1 LSVITQVLRRLLN
14 EARDIKMSE
23 LATLS
28 DLDRDHRREFSD
40 AWAMMP
46 LERRR
51 TVIADLSTIADD
63 NFDLDFNAIFIHA
76 LTDPDAEV
84 REHAVRALWEYED
97 RDLIPRLVGLLDND
111 ASTEVRAAAAS
122 ALGRYVL
129 LCEFDRISKGDTD
142 RVVGAL
148 RSALGTRE
156 NPIEVRARALEALG
170 AHTAEW
176 VSEVIRVSLEG
187 SEPRLVVSALHAMGR
202 SADDAWLPALQA
214 RAADPDPEVR
224 YEVAIAI
231 GAIGE
236 ETGLRQLV
244 IMSVDD
250 DEEVRL
256 AAIEAIGGIGGK
268 RARKALEEIMKSD
281 DPRVR
286 EAAQS
291 ALAEHD
297 FSDGS
302 FMGL

>member
-1 LSVITQVLRRLLN
+1 MN

-23 LATLS
+23 LSTLS
-28 DLDRDHRREFSD
+28 DLDREHRQEFAD
-40 AWAMMP
+40 AWSQLP
-46 LERRR
+46 VERRR
-51 TVIADLSTIADD
+51 TVVADLSTLADD
-63 NFDLDFNAIFIHA
+63 NFDLNFDAIFIHA

-84 REHAVRALWEYED
+84 RDHAIRALWEYEE
-97 RDLIPRLVGLLDND
+97 RDLIPVLVNLLDND
-111 ASTEVRAAAAS
+111 TSTDVRASAAS

-129 LCEFDRISKGDTD
+129 LGEFDRIGKGDTD

-156 NPIEVRARALEALG
+156 NPLEVRARALEALG
-170 AHTAEW
+170 AYTAEW
-176 VSEVIRVSLEG
+176 VPDVIRAALEG
-187 SEPRLVVSALHAMGR
+187 SEPRMVVSAIHAMGR
-202 SADDAWLPALQA
+202 SADGEWLPELQT
-214 RAADPDPEVR
+214 RAADEDPEVR

-231 GAIGE
+231 GAIGDE
-236 ETGLRQLV
+236 AGLRQLV

-256 AAIEAIGGIGGK
+256 AAIDAIGGIGGK
-268 RARKALEEIMKSD
+268 QARKALEEIMKSE

-291 ALAEHD
+291 ALAEND
-297 FSDGS
+297 FSDDS

>member
-1 LSVITQVLRRLLN
+1 MSVISQVLRRLLN

-23 LATLS
+23 LSTLS
-28 DLDRDHRREFSD
+28 DLDREHRQEFAD
-40 AWAMMP
+40 AWSQLP
-46 LERRR
+46 VDRRR
-51 TVIADLSTIADD
+51 TVVADLSTLADD
-63 NFDLDFNAIFIHA
+63 NFDLNFDAIFIHA
-76 LTDPDAEV
+76 LSDPDADV

-97 RDLIPRLVGLLDND
+97 RDVIPTLVDLLDND
-111 ASTEVRAAAAS
+111 PATEVRASAAS

-129 LCEFDRISKGDTD
+129 LGEFDRISKSDTD

-148 RSALGTRE
+148 RSALGTRG
-156 NPIEVRARALEALG
+156 NPLEVRARALEALG
-170 AHTAEW
+170 AYTADW
-176 VSEVIRVSLEG
+176 VSDVIRASLDG
-187 SEPRLVVSALHAMGR
+187 TEPRLAISALHAMGR
-202 SADDAWLPALQA
+202 SADGEWLPVLHE
-214 RAADPDPEVR
+214 RAADPDAEVR

-236 ETGLRQLV
+236 EAGLRQLV

-268 RARKALEEIMKSD
+268 QARKALEEIMKSE

-291 ALAEHD
+291 ALAEND
-297 FSDGS
+297 FSDDS
-302 FMGL
+302 FVGL